1 MSTIRRVRI
10 QTSFTVASSE
20 AQGFPL
26 TVQVNQ
32 VYDLGFGPSGLT
44 LRYGTS
50 NYPLSHEELHN
61 LEFLS

>member
-1 MSTIRRVRI
+1 MSTIRRARI
-10 QTSFTVASSE
+10 SAPFTVASSVT
-20 AQGFPL
+20 QGFPL
-26 TVQVNQ
+26 TVQVGQ
-32 VYDLGFGPSGLT
+32 VYDLGFGLSGLT